1 MRAALDDSLSAAAH
15 KSASR
20 RIASLDWAR
29 GIMLVASVLS
39 NSLIAP
45 PKWFDH
51 ARWSGIHPI
60 DIIFPMFVTLSGCGL
75 AFAMHRR
82 VNPGPLSRRFAVLM
96 LVGLAYNAVMAWSLD
111 VATWRVTGVLQL
123 YAVLVALMGVL
134 HLVTRSWRGWAA
146 LTVILAVAH
155 TTLLGLYARSCPAGV
170 LTRECNPSGP
180 LDSLLVGAN
189 HIYALGQAGHDP
201 EGLVAI
207 LGALVSAAAGATV
220 GHLLLGLRGR
230 GPRAAWP
237 WLPPTL
243 ALGGTAAGFLLL
255 IVALRL
261 LAVPLGLELAFVK
274 RIWTAPFALLI
285 AALTTMLLLV
295 GHLLLDREPALRGVE
310 RASFP
315 LLALGRN
322 SLLVYFGSHILMSL
336 LRRPIGEAP
345 SIVER
350 YSAVM
355 ASPVVAQVVWSG
367 ALLAFWTTLA
377 AGFHWRGIYLRP

>member
-29 GIMLVASVLS
+29 GIMLVASVVS

-45 PKWFDH
+45 PKWFEH
-51 ARWSGIHPI
+51 ARWSGIHPV
-60 DIIFPMFVTLSGCGL
+60 DVIFPMFVTLSGCGL

-82 VNPGPLSRRFAVLM
+82 VKVGPLARRFVVLM
-96 LVGLAYNAVMAWSLD
+96 VVGLAYNAILAWSVD

-123 YAVLVALMGVL
+123 YAVLVVLMGLL
-134 HLVTRSWRGWAA
+134 HLVTRSWRGWAV

-155 TTLLGLYARSCPAGV
+155 TLVLGLYARSCPSGV

-180 LDSLLVGAN
+180 LDSLLFGAN

-220 GHLLLGLRGR
+220 GHLLLSLTGGGETRPRLRSV
-230 GPRAAWP
+230 AA
-237 WLPPTL
+237 LC
-243 ALGGTAAGFLLL
+243 AAAAGFLLL
-255 IVALRL
+255 IVALRVP
-261 LAVPLGLELAFVK
+261 AVALGFELTFVK
-274 RIWTAPFALLI
+274 RVWTAPFALLI
-285 AALTTMLLLV
+285 AALTTMLLLA
-295 GHLLLDREPALRGVE
+295 GHLLLDREPTLRGVE
-310 RASFP
+310 RVSFP

-336 LRRPIGEAP
+336 LRRPVGEAP

-350 YSAVM
+350 YSAAV

-367 ALLAFWTTLA
+367 TLLVFWIGLATL
-377 AGFHWRGIYLRP
+377 FHRRGIYLRP

>member
-1 MRAALDDSLSAAAH
+1 MRAALDETSGAAVH
-15 KSASR
+15 KPASR
-20 RIASLDWAR
+20 RITSLDWAR
-29 GIMLVASVLS
+29 GIMLIASVGS
-39 NSLIAP
+39 NSLIDP
-45 PKWFDH
+45 PTWFDH

-60 DIIFPMFVTLSGCGL
+60 DVIFPMFVTLSGCGL

-82 VNPGPLSRRFAVLM
+82 VKAGPLARRFAVLM

-180 LDSLLVGAN
+180 LDTLLFGAN

-201 EGLVAI
+201 EGLIAI

-220 GHLLLGLRGR
+220 GHLLLGFHGRGR
-230 GPRAAWP
+230 RVVRP
-237 WLPPTL
+237 WLRPTL
-243 ALGGTAAGFLLL
+243 ALCATAAGFLLL
-255 IVALRL
+255 VVALRVP
-261 LAVPLGLELAFVK
+261 AVALGFELTFVK
-274 RIWTAPFALLI
+274 RVWTAPFALLI
-285 AALTTMLLLV
+285 AALTTMLLLA

-336 LRRPIGEAP
+336 LRRPLGEAP

-350 YSAVM
+350 YSAAM
-355 ASPVVAQVVWSG
+355 ASPLGAQVLWS
-367 ALLAFWTTLA
+367 AVLLVFWIGLATL
-377 AGFHWRGIYLRP
+377 FHRRGIYLRP